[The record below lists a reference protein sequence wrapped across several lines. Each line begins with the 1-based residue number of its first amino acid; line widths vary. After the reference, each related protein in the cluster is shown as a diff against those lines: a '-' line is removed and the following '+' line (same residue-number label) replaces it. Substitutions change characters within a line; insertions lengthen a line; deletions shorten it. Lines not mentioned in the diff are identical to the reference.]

1 MSNLILL
8 SHGSGG
14 DSTRQLIEKEFLKF
28 LSNPILNELLDSG
41 VFEIPGSSFKMA
53 LTTDSYVISP
63 IFFKNGDIGKL
74 SVFGTVNDLCV
85 VGAKPL
91 FLSLGLIIEEGLDIN
106 DLRKIINS
114 ISEAANEAKV
124 KIITG
129 DTKVVEKNKGDKIF
143 INTTGIGIVESH
155 RDWRDRPVQKGD
167 VVIVSGPIGDHG
179 IYIMLE
185 RLSIQTDEEVK
196 SDLANLS
203 EVVLGA
209 LDRFDQIKFV
219 RDATRGGV
227 ATVLN
232 EISQKYN
239 LTIEVYEEEIPVRE
253 WVKNA
258 SEVLGI
264 DPIYSAN
271 EGKFVMIISQNQAQD
286 LLNYLSL
293 YPLTKDA
300 KIIGYVTDI
309 NKPKTYLVTRIGT
322 KRILES
328 LKGDILPRIC

>member
-1 MSNLILL
+1 MSNIILL
-8 SHGSGG
+8 AHGSGG
-14 DSTRQLIEKEFLKF
+14 ESTKQLIEKEFLKNF
-28 LSNPILNELLDSG
+28 SNPMLEELLDSG
-41 VFEIPGSSFKMA
+41 IFEACGKIAM
-53 LTTDSYVISP
+53 TTDSYVINP

-91 FLSLGLIIEEGLDIN
+91 FLSLGLIIEEGLDLQ
-106 DLRKIINS
+106 DLRKIIKS
-114 ISEAANEAKV
+114 IAQASQEASV

-143 INTTGIGIVESH
+143 INTSGIGIIEEH
-155 RDWRDRPVQKGD
+155 RDWRNRKLEKGD
-167 VVIVSGPIGDHG
+167 AVIVTGSIGEHG

-185 RLSIQTDEEVK
+185 RLKIQTDEEVK

-203 EVVLGA
+203 EMILGA

-232 EISQKYN
+232 EISQKYSVR
-239 LTIEVYEEEIPVRE
+239 IEIYEEEIPVKE
-253 WVKNA
+253 WVRNA
-258 SEVLGI
+258 AEVLGI
-264 DPIYSAN
+264 DPLYSAN
-271 EGKFVMIISQNQAQD
+271 EGKAVIIVSKNQAQH
-286 LLNYLSL
+286 LLDYLHQH
-293 YPLTKDA
+293 PLGKDS
-300 KIIGYVTDI
+300 KIIGYVTDLDL
-309 NKPKTYLVTRIGT
+309 PRTYLVTRIGT

>member
-1 MSNLILL
+1 MNDLILL

-14 DSTRQLIEKEFLKF
+14 DATKNLVEKEFLKY
-28 LSNPILNELLDSG
+28 LSNPILDELLDSG
-41 VFEIPGSSFKMA
+41 IFEIDGKLAM
-53 LTTDSYVISP
+53 TTDSYVINP

-74 SVFGTVNDLCV
+74 SVIGTVNDLCV

-91 FLSLGLIIEEGLDIN
+91 FLSLGLIMEEGLPID
-106 DLRKIINS
+106 DLKRIIKS
-114 ISEAANEAKV
+114 IGETAKQCNV
-124 KIITG
+124 KIVTG

-143 INTTGIGIVESH
+143 INTTGIGIIEKH
-155 RDWRDRPVQKGD
+155 RDWRNRKLQKGD
-167 VVIVSGPIGDHG
+167 NIVVTGDIGEHG

-185 RLSIQTDEEVK
+185 RLKINTDDEVK
-196 SDLANLS
+196 SDLASLADII
-203 EVVLGA
+203 LGA
-209 LDRFDQIKFV
+209 LDRFYEIKFV
-219 RDATRGGV
+219 RDPTRGGV

-239 LTIEVYEEEIPVRE
+239 VTIEVYEEEIPVKE

-264 DPIYSAN
+264 DPLYSAN
-271 EGKFVMIISQNQAQD
+271 EGKAIIVVSPQETEQ
-286 LLNYLSL
+286 LLNYLKAH
-293 YPLTKDA
+293 PLGQNA
-300 KIIGYVTDI
+300 KVIGYIKDTNNSGV
-309 NKPKTYLVTRIGT
+309 YLITRIGT

>member
-1 MSNLILL
+1 MQDLILL

-14 DSTRQLIEKEFLKF
+14 ESMRKLIELEFLKHF
-28 LSNPILNELLDSG
+28 SNPILEELLDSG
-41 VFEIPGSSFKMA
+41 VFELSGKLAM
-53 LTTDSYVISP
+53 TTDSYVISP

-91 FLSLGLIIEEGLDIN
+91 FLSLGFILEEGFPIKELK
-106 DLRKIINS
+106 KILNS
-114 ISEAANEAKV
+114 ISTSAIESNV

-143 INTTGIGIVESH
+143 INTTGIGVIEKQ
-155 RDWRDRPVQKGD
+155 RDWRNRKLQKD
-167 VVIVSGPIGDHG
+167 DLVILSGSIGEHG
-179 IYIMLE
+179 LYIMLE
-185 RLSIQTDEEVK
+185 RLGVETDQEVQ

-203 EVVLGA
+203 QMILGMLDYFDEV
-209 LDRFDQIKFV
+209 KFI

-232 EISQKYN
+232 EISHKYN
-239 LTIEVYEEEIPVRE
+239 AEIEVYEEDIPVKE
-253 WVKNA
+253 WVRNA

-264 DPIYSAN
+264 DPLYAAN
-271 EGKFVMIISQNQAQD
+271 EGKAVIVASQKQAPKIIE
-286 LLNYLSL
+286 YLRRFDIA
-293 YPLTKDA
+293 KDA
-300 KIIGYVTDI
+300 KIIGKI
-309 NKPKTYLVTRIGT
+309 KGFEKAKTYLVTRIGT
-322 KRILES
+322 RRILES

>member
-1 MSNLILL
+1 MSNVILL

-14 DSTRQLIEKEFLKF
+14 ESTRQLIEKEFLKSF
-28 LSNPILNELLDSG
+28 SNSILDELLDSG
-41 VFEIPGSSFKMA
+41 IFEAHGKLAM
-53 LTTDSYVISP
+53 TTDSYVINP

-91 FLSLGLIIEEGLDIN
+91 FLSLGLIIEEGLDIQ
-106 DLRKIINS
+106 DLRKIIKS
-114 ISEAANEAKV
+114 IAQASQEADV

-143 INTTGIGIVESH
+143 INTSGIGIIENH
-155 RDWRDRPVQKGD
+155 RDWRNRKIEKGD
-167 VVIVSGPIGDHG
+167 AVIVSGSIGEHG

-185 RLSIQTDEEVK
+185 RLKIQTDDEVK

-203 EVVLGA
+203 GMVLGA
-209 LDRFDQIKFV
+209 LDKFDEIKFV

-239 LTIEVYEEEIPVRE
+239 VKIEIFEEEVPVKE

-258 SEVLGI
+258 AEVLGI
-264 DPIYSAN
+264 DPLYSAN
-271 EGKFVMIISQNQAQD
+271 EGKVVIIVSQNQAQD
-286 LLNYLSL
+286 LLNYLHQH
-293 YPLTKDA
+293 PLGKDA
-300 KIIGYVTDI
+300 KIIGYVTDYDT
-309 NKPKTYLVTRIGT
+309 PRVYLVTRIGT

>member
-1 MSNLILL
+1 MNDLILL

-14 DSTRQLIEKEFLKF
+14 DATKNLVEKEFLKY
-28 LSNPILNELLDSG
+28 LSNPILDELLDSG
-41 VFEIPGSSFKMA
+41 IFEVDGKLAM
-53 LTTDSYVISP
+53 TTDSYVINP

-74 SVFGTVNDLCV
+74 SVIGTVNDLCV

-91 FLSLGLIIEEGLDIN
+91 FLSLGLIMEEGLPID
-106 DLRKIINS
+106 DLKRIIKS
-114 ISEAANEAKV
+114 IGETAKQCNV
-124 KIITG
+124 KIVTG

-143 INTTGIGIVESH
+143 INTTGIGIIEKH
-155 RDWRDRPVQKGD
+155 RDWRNRKLQKGD
-167 VVIVSGPIGDHG
+167 NIVVTGDIGEHG

-185 RLSIQTDEEVK
+185 RLKINTDDEVK
-196 SDLANLS
+196 SDLASLADII
-203 EVVLGA
+203 LGA
-209 LDRFDQIKFV
+209 LDRFYEIKFV
-219 RDATRGGV
+219 RDPTRGGV

-239 LTIEVYEEEIPVRE
+239 VTIEVYEEEIPVKE

-264 DPIYSAN
+264 DPLYSAN
-271 EGKFVMIISQNQAQD
+271 EGKAIIVVSPQETEQ
-286 LLNYLSL
+286 LLNYLKAH
-293 YPLTKDA
+293 PLGQNA
-300 KIIGYVTDI
+300 KVIGYIKDTNNSGV
-309 NKPKTYLVTRIGT
+309 YLITRIGT